1 MCAFGIEGERE
12 REKERER
19 ERDVDPIY
27 LHPKTEIGKK
37 TFFLVTWAKGK
48 IASIQAKPKA

>member
-1 MCAFGIEGERE
+1 MCVCVKREREGERE
-12 REKERER
+12 VH
-19 ERDVDPIY
+19 VDPIY